1 MNTFI
6 EDNSV
11 FAGIN
16 TFHNLPYM
24 ADLKDMDYAILGV
37 PFDTAAADRC
47 GSRFAPLYIRA
58 DGSFRT
64 GFGFHTSLD
73 VYGDAVKG
81 TDMGEIFTYNGYT
94 TPTLPLIESAVAKI
108 IETNT
113 ISILLGGGQI
123 CTLPELRAL
132 KKVYGPMAMIHFS
145 ADRSVSDEEDY
156 MDDNVL
162 IHAIKEELI
171 IPEKTIQL
179 GIRGGYDSKEQADYA
194 KDLGLT
200 VISAAKL
207 HDMPLEETIAFIKEK
222 TGDSPCLI
230 SLDMGFMDPA
240 YAPGVAVP
248 KPGGFSTY
256 EIRTI
261 LLSLVSSL
269 NMKAFD
275 LVNLVPMYDAGQ
287 ITTQAA
293 DGILYDVVCA
303 LAKRKT
309 NGGI

>member
-6 EDNSV
+6 ENNSV

-24 ADLKDMDYAILGV
+24 ADLKNMDYAIIGV
-37 PFDTAAADRC
+37 PFDTTAVNRC

-73 VYGDAVKG
+73 VYGESVCG
-81 TDMGEIFTYNGYT
+81 TDMGEIFVYEGYT
-94 TPTLPLIESAVAKI
+94 TPSLPLIETAVTKI
-108 IETNT
+108 VETNT

-132 KKVYGPMAMIHFS
+132 KKKYGPMAFIHFS
-145 ADRSVSDEEDY
+145 NDRSISDEEDY
-156 MDDNVL
+156 MDNNVL
-162 IHAIKEELI
+162 VHAIKEGLI
-171 IPEKTIQL
+171 LPEKSIQL
-179 GIRGGYDSKEQADYA
+179 GVRGGYASKEQADFG

-200 VISAAKL
+200 VISAANL
-207 HDMPLEETIAFIKEK
+207 HDMPLNEIISLIKE
-222 TGDSPCLI
+222 TVGDCPCLI
-230 SLDMGFMDPA
+230 SLDMGFLDPSH
-240 YAPGVAVP
+240 APGTAFP

-256 EIRTI
+256 ETRTI
-261 LLSLVSSL
+261 LLNLVSTL

-293 DGILYDVVCA
+293 DGILYDIICA
-303 LAKRKT
+303 LAKRKS